1 MSVDPQAFGRL
12 QAEVEQLQ
20 RQLLSMQQDLREAL
34 TILEQARGGWRVMVA
49 VSGVSGVLGATL
61 LKVGQWFLN
70 SPPPH

>member
-49 VSGVSGVLGATL
+49 VGGVSGVLGATL